1 MGALAVIVS
10 RSLTRGAF
18 IVGETPNPS
27 VVPSSLLR
35 TADRARRTTRLAI
48 AQSFSSS
55 PSLVSDDEEEA
66 LSFSR
71 SPTLHTVMVRRNR
84 QSQAFRE
91 GSQLAFGGAVS
102 STYTELCGPDRQR
115 SKDPASI
122 PIGSM
127 VALVVSRD
135 KQSNQQRKA
144 KGKRDS
150 HEAVAPHFTFASDD
164 FQTRDVIN
172 KSQLIGY
179 GVWNPQSMYRVRILA
194 HETTHPNLAKEIRQ
208 LRKQVQRGETEDVDD
223 IILRL
228 ILRRKVSDAILTRL
242 ALDLPAD
249 DTNTYRL
256 INGEGDGLSGLAVD
270 VIGGTH
276 AIIMSSAAWVEIH
289 KCAILSEIENAL
301 KEAHEEV
308 QFDVIWRNTPSR
320 LKQDG
325 FEMGEEKQEADPRS
339 DVEVTAMESGVRYHT
354 FPYADGQKT
363 GFYCDQ
369 RENRRMVAELCA
381 GKRVLD
387 LCCYNGGF
395 ALNAVMRGS
404 ALSATGV
411 DSSQDAVDAATKNA
425 ELNGCSAKTTF
436 VRDDVANYMRCT
448 MEKGEDYDVIVL
460 DPPKLAPSVS
470 SLDKASRKYH
480 ALNRDAMNV
489 INPTKG
495 GLLLTCTCSAAMS
508 QKDGGQFFLNVVN
521 GAALSAKR
529 RVTLLRVSGAA
540 SCHTQSPASW
550 PAGAYLTA
558 ALFHVGPIT
567 K

>member
-1 MGALAVIVS
+1 MVALAVVLS

-18 IVGETPNPS
+18 TNHHITSS
-27 VVPSSLLR
+27 VR
-35 TADRARRTTRLAI
+35 TAVHARRTTCLAI
-48 AQSFSSS
+48 ARSLSSS
-55 PSLVSDDEEEA
+55 PSRVSDDEEDA
-66 LSFSR
+66 LSFPGSR
-71 SPTLHTVMVRRNR
+71 TLHTVMVRRNR

-102 STYTELCGPDRQR
+102 STYTELCGPDRPQ
-115 SKDPASI
+115 SNDSASI

-135 KQSNQQRKA
+135 KSNQQRKA

-150 HEAVAPHFTFASDD
+150 SRETAAPHSTFASDD

-194 HETTHPNLAKEIRQ
+194 HETTHPSLAKEIRQ
-208 LRKQVQRGETEDVDD
+208 LRKQFQRGETEDHSLDD
-223 IILRL
+223 TMLRL

-249 DTNTYRL
+249 DTDTYRL

-289 KCAILSEIENAL
+289 KRTIISEIENAL
-301 KEAHEEV
+301 KEAYAEV
-308 QFDVIWRNTPSR
+308 QFDVVWRNTPSR

-325 FEMGEEKQEADPRS
+325 YEMGEEEKEPDPRS
-339 DVEVTAMESGVRYHT
+339 NVDVTATESGVKYHT
-354 FPYADGQKT
+354 YPYADGQKT

-425 ELNGCSAKTTF
+425 ELNDCSAKTTF
-436 VRDDVANYMRCT
+436 VRDDVANYMRSA
-448 MEKGEDYDVIVL
+448 MEKGEEYDVIVL

-480 ALNRDAMNV
+480 ALNRDAMNI
-489 INPTKG
+489 INSNKG